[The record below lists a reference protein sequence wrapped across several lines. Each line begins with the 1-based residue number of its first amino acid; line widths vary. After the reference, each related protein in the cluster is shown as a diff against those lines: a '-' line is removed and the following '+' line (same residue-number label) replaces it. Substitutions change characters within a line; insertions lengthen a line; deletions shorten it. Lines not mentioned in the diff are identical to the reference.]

1 LSEKY
6 TKRKKSIILVS
17 LIVIGIC
24 SFAVY
29 DSSDGNEKTQNKND
43 TSLKKINNMND
54 EDILNLTFADVEGMS
69 NKAQNKYYKRLD
81 DIHEKERANETPEER
96 QRREE
101 ELKKTEK
108 EIEQNHKIEN
118 ELQPI
123 IEKNMDRGDYFGK
136 GPFSSPKVN
145 VYGPE
150 DKRVIEVETICK
162 KENDLLLNLDEV
174 DVKLHL
180 DSILEIFKD
189 NDIQVKFDTIK
200 VSTDIYAWHE
210 KNDKYVAATEA
221 TYDELEEILFEPK
234 IEIEKI
240 SY

>member
-1 LSEKY
+1 MNKKY
-6 TKRKKSIILVS
+6 TKRTKTIILVS

-29 DSSDGNEKTQNKND
+29 DSSDPNEKTQNKND
-43 TSLKKINNMND
+43 ASLKKINNMSD
-54 EDILNLTFADVEGMS
+54 DDILNLTWADVEGMS

-101 ELKKTEK
+101 ELKKTE
-108 EIEQNHKIEN
+108 EEFEQNRKIEN

-123 IEKNMDRGDYFGK
+123 IEKNMDRRDYFGK
-136 GPFSSPKVN
+136 GPFSSPKVS

-150 DKRVIEVETICK
+150 DKRIIEVETICNK
-162 KENDLLLNLDEV
+162 KKDLLLNLDET
-174 DVKLHL
+174 DVNLHL
-180 DSILEIFKD
+180 KSILEIFQDK
-189 NDIQVKFDTIK
+189 DIQVKFDTIN
-200 VSTDIYAWHE
+200 VSTDIYTWHE
-210 KNDKYVAATEA
+210 ENDEYIATTEA
-221 TYDELEEILFEPK
+221 KYDELEEILFEPK